1 MGTIRQRNPHR
12 GDKRGATIET
22 QRTER
27 RENSAGERQERVKER
42 QGLRCG
48 EANPNQRLRGSS
60 GQRPNADSDDDVYY
74 YICLRL
80 KLEERI
86 VG

>member
-1 MGTIRQRNPHR
+1 MGTIRQRKPHR

-27 RENSAGERQERVKER
+27 RENSAGERQE
-42 QGLRCG
+42 LRCG
-48 EANPNQRLRGSS
+48 EANANQRLRGSS